1 METVQE
7 EKITFEQIKEVYKEM
22 MKERAKEKFRNWDR
36 EYKKMRYHSDPE
48 FRAKR
53 IALSTATRLKKKAE
67 KEATAKKIPE
77 NI

>member
-1 METVQE
+1 MEAVQE
-7 EKITFEQIKEVYKEM
+7 EKISFEQIKEVYKEM

-36 EYKKMRYHSDPE
+36 EYKKMRYHTDSD

-53 IALSTATRLKKKAE
+53 IALSTATRLKKIAE
-67 KEATAKKIPE
+67 KEAKKITE